1 MKDAFNLPNAITLGR
16 LLCVPV
22 LLILL
27 FYGPLWLFSTVLAVV
42 LLSDLADGALAR
54 AQRRTTG
61 LGKILDP
68 LADKVL
74 FLSLFVALVVQ
85 NRLPLVVL
93 AAFALPQGVL
103 LLGALWLRVKHAR
116 WVIIEARLLGKASS
130 TLISLGLVGIL
141 LVPLLSV
148 HLLTIAFSVLY
159 GGIALSY
166 AALGDYIAVVVR
178 QLQRDK
184 LPGERRHEL

>member
-22 LLILL
+22 LVVLL
-27 FYGPLWLFSTVLAVV
+27 FYGPLWLFYTVLALV

-61 LGKILDP
+61 LGRALDP
-68 LADKVL
+68 LADKAL
-74 FLSLFVALVVQ
+74 FLSLFVALIVQ
-85 NRLPLVVL
+85 DRLPLMAL
-93 AAFALPQGVL
+93 IAFSLPQGVL

-141 LVPLLSV
+141 LAPLFSRLSP
-148 HLLTIAFSVLY
+148 IALFVLY

-166 AALGDYIAVVVR
+166 AALGDYIVVAVR

>member
-1 MKDAFNLPNAITLGR
+1 MKDTLNLPNAITLGR

-22 LLILL
+22 LVMLL
-27 FYGPLWLFSTVLAVV
+27 FSGPLWLFYTVLAIV

-61 LGKILDP
+61 LGKALDP
-68 LADKVL
+68 LADKAL

-85 NRLPLVVL
+85 DRLPLMAL
-93 AAFALPQGVL
+93 IAFALSQGVL
-103 LLGALWLRVKHAR
+103 LLGALWLRVKHGR
-116 WVIIEARLLGKASS
+116 WVIIEARPLGKASS
-130 TLISLGLVGIL
+130 TLISLGLVGVL
-141 LVPLLSV
+141 LAPLFSMLSP
-148 HLLTIAFSVLY
+148 IALSVLY

-166 AALGDYIAVVVR
+166 AALGDYISVAMR

-184 LPGERRHEL
+184 LPGERRPEL

>member
-22 LLILL
+22 LVVLL
-27 FYGPLWLFSTVLAVV
+27 FSGPLWLFYTVLALV

-54 AQRRTTG
+54 AQRNTTS

-68 LADKVL
+68 LADKAL
-74 FLSLFVALVVQ
+74 FLSLLVALVMHG
-85 NRLPLVVL
+85 RLPMGVLV
-93 AAFALPQGVL
+93 AFALPQGVL
-103 LLGALWLRVKHAR
+103 LLGALWLRVRHAR
-116 WVIIEARLLGKASS
+116 WVTIEARPLGKASS
-130 TLISLGLVGIL
+130 TLISLGLVGVL
-141 LVPLLSV
+141 LAPLWSEISPAGLS
-148 HLLTIAFSVLY
+148 LLY

-166 AALGDYIAVVVR
+166 AALFDYIAVAMR

-184 LPGERRHEL
+184 LSGERRHEL

>member
-22 LLILL
+22 LLVLL
-27 FYGPLWLFSTVLAVV
+27 FYGPLWLFYTVLAIV

-61 LGKILDP
+61 LGKVLDP
-68 LADKVL
+68 LADKAL
-74 FLSLFVALVVQ
+74 FLGLFVALIVQ
-85 NRLPLVVL
+85 GRLPLMAL
-93 AAFALPQGVL
+93 IAFALPQGVL

-116 WVIIEARLLGKASS
+116 WVIIEARFLGKASS
-130 TLISLGLVGIL
+130 TLISLGLVGVL
-141 LVPLLSV
+141 LAPLFSM
-148 HLLTIAFSVLY
+148 LLALPVLY

-166 AALGDYIAVVVR
+166 AALGDYIFVAVR

-184 LPGERRHEL
+184 FPGERRHEL

>member
-22 LLILL
+22 LVMLL
-27 FYGPLWLFSTVLAVV
+27 FSGPLWLFYAVLALV

-54 AQRRTTG
+54 AQRSTTA
-61 LGKILDP
+61 LGKVLDP

-74 FLSLFVALVVQ
+74 FLSLLVALVIQ
-85 NRLPLVVL
+85 GRLPMGVFV
-93 AAFALPQGVL
+93 AFALPQGVL
-103 LLGALWLRVKHAR
+103 LLGALWLRVQCAR

-130 TLISLGLVGIL
+130 TLLSLGLVGV
-141 LVPLLSV
+141 LVAPLLSGISPAA
-148 HLLTIAFSVLY
+148 LSLLY

-166 AALGDYIAVVVR
+166 AALFDYIAVTVR

-184 LPGERRHEL
+184 LAGGRRHEL